1 MGAIE
6 DLLQRQDGVIC
17 RQQVLTCGGD
27 DHDIRRMLRRRMWAT
42 VHRAV
47 YVDHT
52 GELTWRQR
60 AWAAVLYAGP
70 LAALDRESAIR
81 ADAGPGW
88 RGLDERQPIRVAV
101 AADRTV
107 RDVPD
112 VRVRR
117 VTDLEVKVRWAAS
130 PPRMLVEEA
139 TLDYA
144 LSRTDDHAAFEVLAA
159 TVRARCTTAQ
169 RLLDTVEGRDRI
181 SRRRWLVAVLVD
193 IRDGTC
199 SVLEH
204 GYLHKVERAHRLP
217 ASTRQLRETG
227 PAGRTVYRDVL
238 YEKFAT
244 VVELDGRLHD
254 EPHQRDRDLDRDLAL
269 AALRRLTIRL
279 GWGQVF
285 GRPCSTAGRVAA
297 VLQSRGWTGE
307 PVACGPACTID
318 TVNAA

>member
-6 DLLQRQDGVIC
+6 DTLQRQDGVIC
-17 RQQVLTCGGD
+17 RQQVLECGGD
-27 DHDIRRMLRRRMWAT
+27 DHDIRRMLRRRDWAA

-70 LAALDRESAIR
+70 SAALDRESAIR

-88 RGLDERQPIRVAV
+88 RGFDERHPIRVAV
-101 AADRTV
+101 AANRTV
-107 RDVPD
+107 LDLPD

-117 VTDLEVKVRWAAS
+117 VTDLATKVRWSAS
-130 PPRMLVEEA
+130 PPRIMVEEA

-144 LSRTDDHAAFEVLAA
+144 LSRTHDHAAFEVLAA
-159 TVRARCTTAQ
+159 SVRARCTTAQ
-169 RLLDTVEGRDRI
+169 RLLDAVEDRDRI
-181 SRRRWLVAVLVD
+181 SRRRWLVAVLTD

-204 GYLHKVERAHRLP
+204 GYLYKVERAHRLP
-217 ASTRQLRETG
+217 ASRRQLRETG
-227 PAGRTVYRDVL
+227 PAGRAVYRDVL

-254 EPHQRDRDLDRDLAL
+254 EPHQRDSDLDRDLAL
-269 AALRRLTIRL
+269 AVRQRLTIRL

-285 GRPCSTAGRVAA
+285 SRACSTAGRVAA

-307 PVACGPACTID
+307 PVPCGPACTID